1 MATKPAYR
9 RPNYDPEPRNKSGIQ
24 YFYMS
29 LVGWGIVVTERNG
42 ELSIAAPQGN
52 VSPALRKSIE
62 ARKAA
67 LVQHIRS
74 LPK

>member
-1 MATKPAYR
+1 MTTKQPYR
-9 RPNYDPEPRNKSGIQ
+9 RNYDAEPRNKSGIQ

-29 LVGWGIVVTERNG
+29 LVGWGIVVTEQGG
-42 ELSIAAPQGN
+42 ELSIQAPLGN

-62 ARKAA
+62 ARKVA
-67 LVQHIRS
+67 LVAHIRS